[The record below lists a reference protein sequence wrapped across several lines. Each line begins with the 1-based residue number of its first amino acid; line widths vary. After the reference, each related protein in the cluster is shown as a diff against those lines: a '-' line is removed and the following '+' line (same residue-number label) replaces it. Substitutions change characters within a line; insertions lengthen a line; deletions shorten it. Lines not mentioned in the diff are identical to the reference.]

1 MHKAGGR
8 EAAAIRIVPV
18 GRVELSTD
26 IRRARKSDG
35 GRWEVGKERERERE
49 KTSRE
54 NRECEGGW
62 QSERG
67 NSARRSITCGSN

>member
-26 IRRARKSDG
+26 IRSEKEIGKEERNQERESTSLKGLGRARKGIARG
-35 GRWEVGKERERERE
+35 GP
-49 KTSRE
+49 
-54 NRECEGGW
+54 
-62 QSERG
+62 
-67 NSARRSITCGSN
+67 

>member
-26 IRRARKSDG
+26 IRRARKRR
-35 GRWEVGKERERERE
+35 GRGRNQQRESRVQRGLAEREGIAR
-49 KTSRE
+49 
-54 NRECEGGW
+54 GGP
-62 QSERG
+62 
-67 NSARRSITCGSN
+67 

>member
-26 IRRARKSDG
+26 IRSGKEIGKEERESASLKGLGRARKGIARG
-35 GRWEVGKERERERE
+35 GP
-49 KTSRE
+49 
-54 NRECEGGW
+54 
-62 QSERG
+62 
-67 NSARRSITCGSN
+67 

>member
-26 IRRARKSDG
+26 IRRARKRDG
-35 GRWEVGKERERERE
+35 GGEGEREA
-49 KTSRE
+49 SRE
-54 NRECEGGW
+54 NREYEGGW